1 MIDLFPLDASLWQLI
16 FLGVFTFLLS
26 IFAGMVG
33 VALGAVRLPVM
44 LVLGFNPVVAAG
56 TNLGVTILG
65 GSAAAWP
72 HWRDGR
78 VVVRV
83 VLVLGIPAIIGS
95 LLGGFYADDVQAW
108 MLLGLIASLT
118 AISSAMTFAQ
128 WWSARSKSRQPDT
141 AQQAQ
146 IGGASKQGIDLNSR
160 GRLQYG
166 SIGLIIGIVGG
177 ASGLV
182 LAVLRF
188 PILINVLRMDPRNAA
203 GTNNII
209 GILAGIFG
217 FMGHAFNMNFDI
229 GVLAVMGVTGMAGS
243 FIGAKQTGRIS
254 AVTMRLIIAILL
266 GVSTPLTMFRMFSEY
281 PN

>member
-1 MIDLFPLDASLWQLI
+1 MIDLFPLDASIGQLI
-16 FLGVFTFLLS
+16 FLGAFTFLLS

-44 LVLGFNPVVAAG
+44 LILGFNPVIAAG

-83 VLVLGIPAIIGS
+83 VLVLGIPAVIGS
-95 LLGGFYADDVQAW
+95 LLGGLLADDIEAW
-108 MLLGLIASLT
+108 MLLALIAGLS
-118 AISSAMTFAQ
+118 AVSSVMTFAQ
-128 WWSARSKSRQPDT
+128 WWMARRKSRQPVD
-141 AQQAQ
+141 AQKSQTTDV
-146 IGGASKQGIDLNSR
+146 SKQGIPLNSR
-160 GRLQYG
+160 DRVLYG
-166 SIGLIIGIVGG
+166 SIGLVIGIVGG
-177 ASGLV
+177 ASGMI

-203 GTNNII
+203 GTNNSI
-209 GILAGIFG
+209 GILAGLFG

-229 GVLAVMGVTGMAGS
+229 GVLAVMGVTGMIGS
-243 FIGAKQTGRIS
+243 FMGAKQTGRIS
-254 AVTMRLIIAILL
+254 AITMRLIIAILL
-266 GVSTPLTMFRMFSEY
+266 GASTPLTVIRMLDEY
-281 PN
+281 PG

>member
-1 MIDLFPLDASLWQLI
+1 
-16 FLGVFTFLLS
+16 
-26 IFAGMVG
+26 
-33 VALGAVRLPVM
+33 
-44 LVLGFNPVVAAG
+44 
-56 TNLGVTILG
+56 
-65 GSAAAWP
+65 
-72 HWRDGR
+72 
-78 VVVRV
+78 
-83 VLVLGIPAIIGS
+83 
-95 LLGGFYADDVQAW
+95 
-108 MLLGLIASLT
+108 
-118 AISSAMTFAQ
+118 
-128 WWSARSKSRQPDT
+128 
-141 AQQAQ
+141 
-146 IGGASKQGIDLNSR
+146 
-160 GRLQYG
+160 LQYG

-177 ASGLV
+177 ASGMV